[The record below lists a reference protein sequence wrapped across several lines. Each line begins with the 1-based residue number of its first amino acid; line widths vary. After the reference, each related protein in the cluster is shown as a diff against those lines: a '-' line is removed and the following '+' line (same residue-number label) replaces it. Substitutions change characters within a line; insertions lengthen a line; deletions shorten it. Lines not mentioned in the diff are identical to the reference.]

1 MFYCYI
7 LRSQKTSRRY
17 IGSCEDREE
26 RLRRHNTGD
35 TKSTRHGVPWVLIHN
50 EAFPTRRE
58 ATAREYYYK
67 TGRGR
72 DELNTFR

>member
-7 LRSQKTSRRY
+7 LRSQKTGRRY
-17 IGSCEDREE
+17 IGPCEDRDE
-26 RLRRHNTGD
+26 RLRRHNAGD
-35 TKSTRHGVPWVLIHN
+35 TKSTRHGVPWVFIHS
-50 EAFPTRRE
+50 ETFPTRRE
-58 ATAREYYYK
+58 ATARERY